1 MIQSLRCFVREAL
14 IGFYRARAMNVVT
27 VGIIAASLA
36 ILGGFLLL
44 VENLR
49 GLADEWNR
57 VQVNAY
63 LTDEAVAGRPDDVAA
78 LVERIRAMPVVREV
92 RYVSR
97 EEALALFRSRFPSLA
112 DAAGSLHDNPFP
124 ASIEI
129 SVLGE
134 DERRREGTDRLV
146 AGLKAS
152 PLIDM
157 VQDNEQEA
165 RRLMAV
171 LAVVSTVGLVVGS
184 VLAVASIFIIFN
196 VIRLTVN
203 ARRDEISIMRL
214 VGATSGFIRGPF
226 LVEGMLQGGLGAVA
240 AIGMLYAA
248 HLGLADYASRSG
260 NNLAGLLSAR
270 FLPAA
275 RAAQLAAGGLLI
287 GLIGSALSLRRF
299 LSR

>member
-1 MIQSLRCFVREAL
+1 MIQSLRCFIREAL

-63 LTDEAVAGRPDDVAA
+63 LKDDAVEQQPREVSA
-78 LVERIRAMPVVREV
+78 LVDRIRAKPFVREV
-92 RYVSR
+92 SYISR
-97 EEALALFRSRFPSLA
+97 EQALAIFRSRFPSLA
-112 DAAGSLHDNPFP
+112 EAAGSLHDNPFP

-134 DERRREGTDRLV
+134 DDRRREGTERLV
-146 AGLKAS
+146 ADLKAS
-152 PLIDM
+152 PLVDM
-157 VQDNEQEA
+157 IQDNEQEA
-165 RRLMAV
+165 RKLIAI
-171 LAVVSTVGLVVGS
+171 LAVVSTVGLAVGG
-184 VLAVASIFIIFN
+184 VLALASVFIIFN

-203 ARRDEISIMRL
+203 ARRDEIAIMRL
-214 VGATSGFIRGPF
+214 VGATTGFIRGPF
-226 LVEGMLQGGLGAVA
+226 LVEGMLQGGLGALA
-240 AIGMLYAA
+240 AIALLYAA

-260 NNLAGLLSAR
+260 NSLAGLLSAH

-275 RAAQLAAGGLLI
+275 RALQLALGGLLI
-287 GLIGSALSLRRF
+287 GLTGSALSLRRF
-299 LSR
+299 LSN